1 MKRKLYRSLEDR
13 QLAGV
18 CGGLAS
24 FLGVDSTITRLL
36 FLLLAL
42 AGGPGVLVYLVM
54 AVVVPVEPR
63 RIIFEEEQAR
73 P

>member
-1 MKRKLYRSLEDR
+1 MKRKLYRSLSDR

-24 FLGVDSTITRLL
+24 FLGIDATIMRLL
-36 FLLLAL
+36 FLFLAL
-42 AGGPGVLVYLVM
+42 AGGPGVLVYLIM

-73 P
+73 S

>member
-1 MKRKLYRSLEDR
+1 MKRKLYRSLSDR

-24 FLGVDSTITRLL
+24 FLGVDAAITRLL
-36 FLLLAL
+36 LLFLVL
-42 AGGPGVLVYLVM
+42 AGGPGVLVNLVM

-63 RIIFEEEQAR
+63 RIIFEEEQTR
-73 P
+73 S

>member
-1 MKRKLYRSLEDR
+1 MKRKLYRSLRDR

-24 FLGVDSTITRLL
+24 FLGIDSKIARLL

-42 AGGPGVLVYLVM
+42 AGGPGVLIYLVM
-54 AVVVPVEPR
+54 AIVVPVEPR
-63 RIIFEEEQAR
+63 RIFFEDEQTR
-73 P
+73 S

>member
-1 MKRKLYRSLEDR
+1 MKRKLYRSLRDR

-24 FLGVDSTITRLL
+24 YLGVDSTIARLL

-42 AGGPGVLVYLVM
+42 AGGPGVLIYLVM

-63 RIIFEEEQAR
+63 RIIFEDEQCR
-73 P
+73 S

>member
-1 MKRKLYRSLEDR
+1 MKRKLYRSLSDR

-24 FLGVDSTITRLL
+24 FLGVDATITRLL
-36 FLLLAL
+36 LLFLAL
-42 AGGPGVLVYLVM
+42 AGGPGVLVNLVM

-63 RIIFEEEQAR
+63 RIIFEEEQTR
-73 P
+73 S